1 MSDFV
6 YMADPATREV
16 TRRHRDGAAFAAFGQ
31 PHRLAFWSRHPNV
44 DRIAEGDG
52 TSDGEIEVRVW
63 LKDGF
68 ASERTET
75 PLGVRPGDDPDYE
88 FAGPGLMGDAFW
100 EHHPDVAYAEV
111 LNVLGN
117 DSLDQDA
124 WRVAIWLKD
133 A

>member
-31 PHRLAFWSRHPNV
+31 PHPLAFWSRHPNV
-44 DRIAEGDG
+44 DRIVEGEG
-52 TSDGEIEVRVW
+52 ASDGEIEVRVW
-63 LKDGF
+63 LKEGF

-75 PLGVRPGDDPDYE
+75 PLGPRPGDDADYQ
-88 FAGPGLMGDAFW
+88 FAGLGLMGDAFW

-111 LNVLGN
+111 LNFLGD
-117 DSLDQDA
+117 DSLDEDS
-124 WRVAIWLKD
+124 WRVTIWLKD